1 MAVLTTAGRI
11 AMAVAIKARPLF
23 LAWGTGDPAW
33 DETPINESLEATALA
48 NEVGRVAVSVTGY
61 ATPDPLGIIEV
72 PTGFFSL
79 SEDPTNHLYL
89 RFDFGFADAADQTIR
104 EAGLF
109 IDSVIAD
116 GLPLGQRYFTPE
128 EVVSP
133 GSLAA
138 LEYFPAVIRSPLVR
152 QQFEF
157 VLTI

>member
-1 MAVLTTAGRI
+1 
-11 AMAVAIKARPLF
+11 MAVAIKARPLF
-23 LAWGTGDPAW
+23 LAWGAGDPVW
-33 DETPINESLEATALA
+33 DQTPINESLEATELTQ
-48 NEVGRVAVSVTGY
+48 ELGRVAVSVTGY

-79 SEDPTNHLYL
+79 SDDPTNHLYL
-89 RFDFGFADAADQTIR
+89 RFDFGFADAADQVIR

-109 IDSVIAD
+109 IDSVIVE
-116 GLPLGQRYFTPE
+116 GLPLGQRYFTPA

-133 GSLAA
+133 GSLVA
-138 LEYFPAVIRSPLVR
+138 LEHFPAVIRSPLVR